1 MQSSGRRIILRGRIK
16 LSKWLL
22 SAGLAALS
30 WSVGL
35 EAQTAHTLAEDA
47 KAFGA
52 REAVRSADLSADGT
66 QILYL
71 TPGAGRQ
78 TVAMISNIITGKSES
93 VIASGGNPE
102 SLSWCRFVAAQRAVC
117 RYWGTVD
124 RAGILIG
131 AGRLLASDVNSGNIK
146 LLGQRESAYDEY
158 LRQFDG
164 SVIDWLDSNSG
175 SVLMARV
182 YVPEAGRTGSH
193 IAKTKKGLGVD
204 QIDTVTLR
212 TKTVEPANDEASG
225 YYTDGRGNVRM
236 KSAVQTGPDGL
247 TGKIKYWYRR
257 PGSREWETLVNYH
270 EFEDFTPLAIDADV
284 NALYALKK
292 KGGRYALYTIKL
304 DGTLAERLVAEHPRV
319 DIDDVVRFGD
329 GQRVIGYRYAEEE
342 SKTVYFDPEFKALG
356 ASLSKALPNL
366 PIISF
371 VDSSSDGRKLLI
383 FAGSDRDPGRYYLFD
398 RDKKALNELMLERPE
413 LEGRTLAE
421 VKPVT
426 VTAADGTPIPAYL
439 TLPPG
444 KEPKGLPAIV
454 LPHGG
459 PSARDYWG
467 FDWLA
472 QFLAARGYAVLQ
484 PNYRGSA
491 GYGDAW
497 LKDNGFKSWRTSIG
511 DITASARWLAS
522 QGIADPN
529 KLAILGWS
537 YGGYAA
543 LQSAA
548 TEPSLFKAV
557 VAVAPVTDLSLL
569 KEESRNYAN
578 RRIVE
583 DFVGSGPH
591 VAEGS
596 PLRKAAAITAP
607 VLLVHGDLDTNVRIS
622 HAEKMDSALRS
633 AGKQSEFLKF
643 KGLDH
648 QLVDPAARTEMLMK
662 IGSLLERT
670 IGR

>member
-1 MQSSGRRIILRGRIK
+1 M
-16 LSKWLL
+16 SKWLL

-30 WSVGL
+30 WSAAL
-35 EAQTAHTLAEDA
+35 QAQSARSLAEDA

-52 REAVRSADLSADGT
+52 REAIWGADLSADGT

-71 TPGAGRQ
+71 TPGSGRK
-78 TVAMISNIITGKSES
+78 TVAMISSVVTGKSEP
-93 VIASGGNPE
+93 VIASGGDPE
-102 SLSWCRFVAAQRAVC
+102 TLRWCKFVASKRAVC
-117 RYWGTVD
+117 RYGGTVD
-124 RAGILIG
+124 RVGILIG
-131 AGRLLASDVNSGNIK
+131 ASRLLAADVNSGNIK

-158 LRQFDG
+158 IRQYDG
-164 SVIDWLDSNSG
+164 DVIDWLGSNDA

-182 YVPEAGRTGSH
+182 YVPEAGRTGSL
-193 IAKTKKGLGVD
+193 IARKKDGLGVD

-212 TKTVEPANDEASG
+212 SKSVEPPNKEASG

-236 KSAVQTGPDGL
+236 MSSVEVGPDGL
-247 TGKIKYWYRR
+247 TGRVKYLYRR
-257 PGSREWETLVNYH
+257 PGSREWETLTNY
-270 EFEDFTPLAIDADV
+270 EKFEDFDPLAIDADL

-292 KGGRYALYTIKL
+292 KDGRLALYRIKL
-304 DGTLAERLVAEHPRV
+304 DGTLATELVAEHPRV
-319 DIDDVVRFGD
+319 DIDGVERFGD
-329 GQRVIGYRYAEEE
+329 GQRVIGYTFTEEH
-342 SKTVYFDPEFKALG
+342 SRTVYFDPEFKALG

-366 PIISF
+366 PLINF

-383 FAGSDRDPGRYYLFD
+383 LASSDRDPGRYYLFD
-398 RDKKALNELMLERPE
+398 RDKKTLNELMLKRPE

-421 VKPVT
+421 VKAVT
-426 VTAADGTPIPAYL
+426 VNGADGTAIPAYL

-444 KEPKGLPAIV
+444 KEAKGLPAVV

-459 PSARDYWG
+459 PSARDYWR

-497 LKDNGFKSWRTSIG
+497 LRDNGFKSWRTSIG
-511 DITASARWLAS
+511 DISASARWLAA
-522 QGIADPN
+522 QGIADPD
-529 KLAILGWS
+529 KLAIVGWS

-548 TEPSLFKAV
+548 TEPSLYKAV
-557 VAVAPVTDLSLL
+557 VAIAPVTDLGLL
-569 KEESRNYAN
+569 KEEFRDYTIRNVVA
-578 RRIVE
+578 

-596 PLRKAAAITAP
+596 PLRNAAAIAAP

-622 HAEKMDSALRS
+622 HSQKMHAALRS
-633 AGKQSEFLKF
+633 AGKQSEFVQF
-643 KGLDH
+643 EGLDH
-648 QLVDPAARTEMLMK
+648 GLVDPAARTEMLMK
-662 IGSLLERT
+662 IGALLERT